1 VTSLEPGVQSGA
13 VRERV
18 IAHHPGIAGV
28 ADLVPAVHWWT
39 DCAGVTYSNRGD
51 LPDILAFINSF

>member
-1 VTSLEPGVQSGA
+1 VSNPALFESGA
-13 VRERV
+13 

-39 DCAGVTYSNRGD
+39 DCAGVTYSKGVD